1 MDLHKT
7 TTVNIE
13 QVRRPS
19 VTFYLDHQ
27 QITRAKMAE
36 RRRSSCPSSGQVS
49 DDLPCFANIPLIPAF
64 LGSTL
69 VIILVIFMVDDI
81 LNGFS

>member
-1 MDLHKT
+1 MHKT
-7 TTVNIE
+7 TVVNIE
-13 QVRRPS
+13 EVRRPS

-27 QITRAKMAE
+27 QNSRTKIAE
-36 RRRSSCPSSGQVS
+36 RRISSCPSTGQVS

-64 LGSTL
+64 LVSTL
-69 VIILVIFMVDDI
+69 IIIFVIFMVDDI